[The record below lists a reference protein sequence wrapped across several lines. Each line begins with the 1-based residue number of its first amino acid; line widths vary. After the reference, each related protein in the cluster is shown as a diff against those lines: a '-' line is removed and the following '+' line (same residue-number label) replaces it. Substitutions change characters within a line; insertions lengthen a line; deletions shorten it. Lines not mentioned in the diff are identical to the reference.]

1 MKKVLF
7 AIALLSVGTT
17 LVNAMTP
24 RSGMRQER
32 REQRRAYG
40 IHTGADARSAASNE
54 TGADEDE
61 ISGCEEHE
69 GTKIADE
76 NGY

>member
-7 AIALLSVGTT
+7 ALALLSVGTT

-32 REQRRAYG
+32 REQRRAQYDRYAG
-40 IHTGADARSAASNE
+40 SAAV

-69 GTKIADE
+69 GTKSAEE